1 MYWVA
6 TGRTF
11 ILAGTEYVLCLAP
24 LRGREPLTF
33 FQIICLAGPFTE
45 PPVASNLQS
54 VASGGLYLIN
64 PLRLATASMMVFQ
77 RIRLLEI
84 PSTVLIFLGNEL
96 DFVQT
101 TQRQRSNSGQ
111 VPRAPP
117 PKKSGSSVQ
126 ISNKNV
132 DEHEDDN
139 DVLSHSN
146 SAELQAIMAPRKTTS
161 KSTDESSGL
170 LSCSRVLAFLGH
182 ATHRLSTCMHRE
194 QAIPLHKEYATLC
207 SPQGPV
213 TEFLIGEE
221 L

>member
-117 PKKSGSSVQ
+117 QKKVVPMFKYLTRTWMSTKMTMMFSRIVIQQSFRQLWRREKQGANQRMSPQVCSV
-126 ISNKNV
+126 V
-132 DEHEDDN
+132 H
-139 DVLSHSN
+139 VFWHSLVMLLIGYLHVCT
-146 SAELQAIMAPRKTTS
+146 AS
-161 KSTDESSGL
+161 KPYPHTRSML
-170 LSCSRVLAFLGH
+170 LFV
-182 ATHRLSTCMHRE
+182 
-194 QAIPLHKEYATLC
+194 LHKGRLQ
-207 SPQGPV
+207 SS
-213 TEFLIGEE
+213 
-221 L
+221 